1 MTKDDRQ
8 DATTCLNQRQSQ
20 EQGEWGRG
28 AVEVTAAKKEKKKS
42 TSPSHL
48 VVIFWEIG
56 WSGSTAKN
64 ELQP

>member
-28 AVEVTAAKKEKKKS
+28 AVEVTAAKKEKKKHI
-42 TSPSHL
+42 TISPRCHL
-48 VVIFWEIG
+48 LGDWVEWQHSE
-56 WSGSTAKN
+56 
-64 ELQP
+64 E

>member
-28 AVEVTAAKKEKKKS
+28 AVEVTAAKKEKKKKHI
-42 TSPSHL
+42 TISPRCHL
-48 VVIFWEIG
+48 LGDWVEWQHSE
-56 WSGSTAKN
+56 
-64 ELQP
+64 E